1 MLMME
6 YGMYIAFLKAANA
19 AIGAENV
26 KIRSLKEEKVAGNM
40 AVIFGIEVSGM
51 STDYVSRADLLA
63 KSIIRATRIAT
74 VMNTLKIG
82 YYYGN
87 SDSITESGMDALIT
101 SYKCLFMAYVN
112 EVER

>member
-26 KIRSLKEEKVAGNM
+26 KIRSVKEQKAAGNM
-40 AVIFGIEVSGM
+40 GVTFGIEVSGM
-51 STDYVSRADLLA
+51 PTNYVFMADLLA
-63 KSIIRATRIAT
+63 KSIVRANRIAEF
-74 VMNTLKIG
+74 MNTLKIG
-82 YYYGN
+82 YYYDVG
-87 SDSITESGMDALIT
+87 DSITENGMDALIT

-112 EVER
+112 EAE